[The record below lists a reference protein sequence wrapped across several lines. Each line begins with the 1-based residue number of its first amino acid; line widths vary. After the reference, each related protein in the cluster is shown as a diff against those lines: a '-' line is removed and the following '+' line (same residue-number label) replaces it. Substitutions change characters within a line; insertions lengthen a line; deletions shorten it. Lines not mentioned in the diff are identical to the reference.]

1 MIDFKKR
8 LNQGASE
15 RKMNPVEIYDTIDR
29 KSVTGP
35 LRPAQKYILEKW
47 YGECKEKRDLIIKLH
62 TGEGKTFSAYLYYNP
77 VLIQGMDLVY
87 IFVQIDI

>member
-15 RKMNPVEIYDTIDR
+15 RKINPVEIYDTIDR

-35 LRPAQKYILEKW
+35 LRPAQKYILEGNAPRKS
-47 YGECKEKRDLIIKLH
+47 YSEK
-62 TGEGKTFSAYLYYNP
+62 
-77 VLIQGMDLVY
+77 
-87 IFVQIDI
+87 